1 MKSNANE
8 AIRRILKHEG
18 GFVNHPRD
26 PGGATNKGVTIGTL
40 RRLGMDLDGDGDVD
54 VADLKQLT
62 TADAVKVYKRFF
74 WDVVQAD
81 LLPNGVDYTVADF
94 AVNSGPNR
102 AAKYL
107 QRAVG
112 VKADGVI
119 GPKTITAV
127 SMHSPK
133 AVIQRVNEDR
143 LNFLQNLDTWPS
155 FGRGWQRRVDD
166 VLAYSLQLAVN
177 ANRIKLP
184 GPASNPLKDIVASL
198 MQIIRLIASLFGR
211 K

>member
-1 MKSNANE
+1 MKSNATE

-18 GFVNHPRD
+18 GFSNHPRD
-26 PGGATNKGVTIGTL
+26 PGGATNKGITIGTL
-40 RRLGMDLDGDGDVD
+40 RRLGMDLDGDGDID

-62 TADAVKVYKRFF
+62 TADAVKVYKRFY
-74 WDVVQAD
+74 WDAVQAD

-94 AVNSGPNR
+94 AVNSSPNR

-119 GPKTITAV
+119 GPKTITAAA
-127 SMHSPK
+127 MHSPR

-143 LNFLQNLDTWPS
+143 LNFLQSLDTWPD

-166 VLAYSLQLAVN
+166 VLAYSLELSKTASH
-177 ANRIKLP
+177 IKIP
-184 GPASNPLKDIVASL
+184 GPKTNWIAELLKSL
-198 MQIIRLIASLFGR
+198 SQIIKFIRGDKS
-211 K
+211 